1 MTLRTILS
9 GIIAVIASNV
19 GAVDLGFDN
28 ESHALVGIYIK
39 NIATGE
45 VMAEKN
51 ADITMTPASV
61 MKAVTT
67 ASVLSAGKGDS
78 CFTTS
83 VYLTGDRDNGRL
95 NGNILVKSSADP
107 TMESNEFRSRLG
119 FCDSIVEA
127 IKRRGIRKIEGR
139 IVIDESLPG
148 QGPLLT
154 WEVEDI
160 AWPYGAGL
168 HAFNWRGNCVTVYPN
183 TGRTW
188 PAAPGLDIE
197 LRKVDRGSAFVRGA
211 FSERLIVYGSSRKAD
226 WAVKVSV
233 PNPAAVFG
241 AELIKALNRAGI
253 EYVEKENVPAG
264 DTLALC
270 KRRSPVFN
278 EIMRSLMVRSDNLF
292 AEGILR
298 TLAPEQPRVN
308 AIRREKAM
316 WAARGVESDFLIIH
330 DGSGLT
336 RANRLSAR
344 FLGDM
349 LQWMAES
356 DYASQ
361 YASFFPRAGKEGTMR
376 GFLAKSKL
384 KGKIALKTGSVS
396 GVQAYAGYKFDD
408 DGKPSH
414 SIVIIVNGFTCP
426 RREVKKSAEQLL
438 ERLF

>member
-1 MTLRTILS
+1 MRLRHAFAGLIS
-9 GIIAVIASNV
+9 IAATVA
-19 GAVDLGFDN
+19 GAADLGFPDEN
-28 ESHALVGIYIK
+28 HALVGIYVR

-45 VMAEKN
+45 VVAEKN
-51 ADITMTPASV
+51 PDITMTPASV

-78 CFTTS
+78 CFTTR
-83 VYLTGDRDNGRL
+83 VYLTGERDHALL
-95 NGNILVKSSADP
+95 NGNILIKSSADP

-119 FCDSIVEA
+119 FCDTIVDA
-127 IKRRGIRKIEGR
+127 LRREGIRKIEGR

-183 TGRTW
+183 TGRIW

-211 FSERLIVYGSSRKAD
+211 FSEKLIVYGSTRAND

-241 AELIKALNRAGI
+241 AELISAMERAGI

-270 KRRSPVFN
+270 TRRSPVFN
-278 EIMRSLMVRSDNLF
+278 DIMRSMMVRSDNLF
-292 AEGILR
+292 AEGMLR
-298 TLAPEQPRVN
+298 TLAPEQPRIN

-316 WAARGVESDFLIIH
+316 WNSRGVAADFNIIH

-336 RANRLSAR
+336 RANRLSPR
-344 FLGDM
+344 FLGEM
-349 LQWMAES
+349 LEWMAKSEYS
-356 DYASQ
+356 TRYTA
-361 YASFFPRAGKEGTMR
+361 FFPRAGREGTLR
-376 GFLAKSKL
+376 GFLAKSRL
-384 KGKIALKTGSVS
+384 KGAVALKTGSVS
-396 GVQAYAGYKFDD
+396 GVQAYAGYRFDEQ
-408 DGKPSH
+408 GNPTH
-414 SIVIIVNGFTCP
+414 VIVIIVNGFTCP
-426 RREVKKSAEQLL
+426 RRDVKKAAERIL